1 MVAELLTHYDASTA
15 RDHFREVVREA
26 VRDARPVLVKPRDEE
41 AVVVLARVQ
50 LLELLAPY
58 QPHVEIIPE
67 DEDGGF
73 TVWIEELRAT
83 ASGATFAAA
92 REAATDEAIAVVGH
106 LLHEWPRLRH
116 TDRVTDLPYVARL
129 SLAGTRE
136 EFRTLLFSRLETAP
150 LIT

>member
-15 RDHFREVVREA
+15 RDHFRAVVREA
-26 VRDARPVLVKPRDEE
+26 VRDERPVLVKPRDEE
-41 AVVVLARVQ
+41 AVVVLARAQ
-50 LLELLAPY
+50 LLDLLAPY
-58 QPHVEIIPE
+58 QPHMEIIPE

-83 ASGATFAAA
+83 AYGETFAAA

-106 LLHEWPRLRH
+106 LLREWPRLRH
-116 TDRVTDLPYVARL
+116 TDRAADLPYVARL

-136 EFRTLLFSRLETAP
+136 EFRDLLFSRLETPARGA
-150 LIT
+150 